1 MAIQPIVQFPVP
13 SLKSRAKPV
22 SEFNDE
28 LRRLALDMIETMHAA
43 PGVGLAAPQIGVPLR
58 VVVIAGRVTLDE
70 EQRAALAQEHGE
82 AGEAAP
88 SPPSP
93 PSEEELAPSLV
104 LINPEIVEA
113 EGQQVDEEGCL
124 SVREYATNVKRFARI
139 RVKAQDLSGQPLDFV
154 AEDFF
159 ARVIQHEL
167 DHLDGTLF
175 IDRISPLKRT
185 LYRKKLKK
193 IMQAEEKP

>member
-1 MAIQPIVQFPVP
+1 MAIKPIVTFPVAT
-13 SLKSRAKPV
+13 LKSKARPV
-22 SEFNDE
+22 TEFDDD
-28 LRRLALDMIETMHAA
+28 LRRLVADMIDTMHEA

-58 VVVIAGRVTLDE
+58 VAVIAGQVTIPDE
-70 EQRAALAQEHGE
+70 EHPASDGE
-82 AGEAAP
+82 EKTAEDE
-88 SPPSP
+88 PPP
-93 PSEEELAPSLV
+93 PLV
-104 LINPEIVEA
+104 LINPEIVAA
-113 EGQQVDEEGCL
+113 EGQQVGEEGCL
-124 SVREYATNVKRFARI
+124 SVCEYSANVQRYNKI
-139 RVKAQDLSGQPLDFV
+139 RVKAQDLDGNPLDFE

-193 IMQAEEKP
+193 IQADENER

>member
-1 MAIQPIVQFPVP
+1 MAIQPIVTFPVA
-13 SLKSRAKPV
+13 SLKSKARPV
-22 SEFNDE
+22 TEFNDE
-28 LRRLALDMIETMHAA
+28 LRQLAADMIETMHAA

-58 VVVIAGRVTLDE
+58 VVVIAGRVTLSD
-70 EQRAALAQEHGE
+70 EQRAALAEEQSD
-82 AGEAAP
+82 AGASAA
-88 SPPSP
+88 
-93 PSEEELAPSLV
+93 SEETLAPSLV

-124 SVREYATNVKRFARI
+124 SVLEYATNVKRFARV
-139 RVKAQDLSGQPLDFV
+139 RVKAQDLDGQPLDFA

-175 IDRISPLKRT
+175 IDRISPLKRS

-193 IMQAEEKP
+193 IIQAEES